1 VNIWCFVDG
10 NLTDTTSL
18 TTSLAPGE
26 EKELPVSWW
35 ANTDGSQVLN
45 CKALIRDKLQSIAQN
60 ITNIEGGFSQEVGWY
75 IGEETEDQ
83 PFIVYGLLALIII
96 GGSALFS
103 LRASTKDNSYGD
115 VKEYSRTSENATKDT
130 DVDANASSDNLE
142 TSEGDED

>member
-1 VNIWCFVDG
+1 MVAKFS
-10 NLTDTTSL
+10 T
-18 TTSLAPGE
+18 AKP
-26 EKELPVSWW
+26 
-35 ANTDGSQVLN
+35 
-45 CKALIRDKLQSIAQN
+45 LIPDKLQSIAQN

-115 VKEYSRTSENATKDT
+115 VKEYSRTSENATKDP

-142 TSEGDED
+142 TS